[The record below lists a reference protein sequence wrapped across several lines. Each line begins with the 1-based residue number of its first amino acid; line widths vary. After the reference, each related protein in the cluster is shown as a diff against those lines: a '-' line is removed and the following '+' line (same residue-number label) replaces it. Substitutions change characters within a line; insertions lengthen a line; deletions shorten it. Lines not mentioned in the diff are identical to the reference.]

1 MKRPIALL
9 FCLLMITMPMAG
21 CLGGDDSSDAPDE
34 ELADWNV
41 HFAATA
47 ADLPTCDE
55 DTNGRLYYVEAD
67 GQFQVCKTS
76 GWEIIAIKGED
87 GTDGEH
93 GAAGAN
99 GQDGVNGND
108 GLDGNQGDDGFS
120 TLIEI
125 TEESSG
131 LNCVNGGVRVE
142 AGLDS
147 NRDNLLDS
155 DEIDNI
161 EYICDG
167 ISTDST
173 MLTSVSPEPSWKCT
187 GGGRVISNGFDNGE
201 GNGIA
206 ANGQLETDE
215 VDFSTS
221 FCTTRGTTEMG
232 WYSYYHGEVAIYDD
246 ELYFLDY
253 LSQTSSRLWKTNGTE
268 SSRVYVAITGY
279 SNGDLITYAD
289 KLIFSAYDE
298 NNGTELWSYDTV
310 NGASMLADINPA
322 GSSNPENFTI
332 YANNL
337 YFVADDGVHGKELWK
352 YDGSNALNAISMVLD
367 INPGS
372 DSSNPQYL
380 TPFYNNMVFSADD
393 GTHGYEL
400 WATEN
405 NGNTFLF
412 ADLRS
417 GSTSSYPQE
426 LTSNYQDLY
435 FSAIGNHGVYGREL
449 YVCEDSA
456 SVVLCDLHEDIN
468 QGGNSGTP
476 TNMIVIWGN
485 LYFFAW
491 DGEQRELRVCNQ
503 NCRSGTESS
512 QMIDIN
518 QFGSSNYQP
527 SNAAMIKYND
537 ILYFSAYPSIDSS
550 SKELLSF
557 DGSTITIVDTTR
569 GAVSPIVYEG
579 ELYYYGD
586 YGGANYMKFMV
597 TGGNLLDYTEVTYS

>member
-21 CLGGDDSSDAPDE
+21 CFGGDDSSDAPDE
-34 ELADWNV
+34 ELDDWNV
-41 HFAATA
+41 HFAATV

-76 GWEIIAIKGED
+76 GWEIIAIQGAD
-87 GTDGEH
+87 GTDGED

-253 LSQTSSRLWKTNGTE
+253 LSQTTSRLWKTNGTE

-298 NNGTELWSYDTV
+298 NNGTELWSYDAV
-310 NGASMLADINPA
+310 NGVSMLADINPT

-332 YANNL
+332 YRDNL

-372 DSSNPQYL
+372 DSSNPQFL

-400 WATEN
+400 WATED

-426 LTSNYQDLY
+426 LTSSYQDLY

-491 DGEQRELRVCNQ
+491 DGEQRELWVCNMD
-503 NCRSGTESS
+503 CRSGTESS
-512 QMIDIN
+512 QMIDVS
-518 QFGSSNYQP
+518 QFGSSNYQS
-527 SNAAMIKYND
+527 SNAAMIEYND
-537 ILYFSAYPSIDSS
+537 ILYFSAYPSIDGS

-557 DGSTITIVDTTR
+557 DGSTITIVGTE
-569 GAVSPIVYEG
+569 GAVHPIVYKG
-579 ELYYYGD
+579 ELYYWGD
-586 YGGANYMKFMV
+586 YGGANFMEFMV